1 MQIPPKEE
9 NIVNGSKHTLDELIR
24 IDREIEEM
32 KKHPIDY
39 SDIPPMTVEMR
50 KTSKLHYK
58 QFLDMLPW
66 DIVQELARRRLR
78 ELDEAEYVP
87 KEAARE

>member
-1 MQIPPKEE
+1 
-9 NIVNGSKHTLDELIR
+9 
-24 IDREIEEM
+24 
-32 KKHPIDY
+32 
-39 SDIPPMTVEMR
+39 MTEEMR

-58 QFLDMLPW
+58 QFLDMLSQ

-87 KEAARE
+87 KEAVRG